1 MPATTIWVTGMTYE
15 PDGAAHA
22 PSLLSLLLAA
32 WETDMLT
39 TLPVQSKGVSLAGSA
54 ATLEGPWAAEQREL
68 RGLWWDFCE
77 SITLALP

>member
-1 MPATTIWVTGMTYE
+1 
-15 PDGAAHA
+15 
-22 PSLLSLLLAA
+22 
-32 WETDMLT
+32 MLT
-39 TLPVQSKGVSLAGSA
+39 TLPVQSKGESLAGSA